1 MGEFCSVQELCQA
14 AGRLTRTG
22 GRFALVYRPERLA
35 ELFAALQGARL
46 EPKRMQLLSYAP
58 DKPPYAVLT
67 EAVKDGGPGLEI
79 LPTHYQT
86 EGP

>member
-1 MGEFCSVQELCQA
+1 MALA
-14 AGRLTRTG
+14 RG
-22 GRFALVYRPERLA
+22 GK
-35 ELFAALQGARL
+35 
-46 EPKRMQLLSYAP
+46 PKRMQLLSYAP
-58 DKPPYAVLT
+58 DKLPYAVLT